1 MSPPLNSGP
10 RISFG
15 AISTDDCTSVN
26 AVSGFVSRKL
36 RNVLYG
42 QAIPPDDPP
51 PLQLLCGRVSQVR
64 VMLRFGKCSRVWR
77 ALEIKRSMYAEMQ
90 WENLSEMPQAIRD
103 SEWNAKM
110 DPAVVIVT
118 DGLVIELDFSH
129 GVCIAPVEFTTPSPH
144 TILWLSM
151 LVGFHIPELVVKVQ
165 GRCLGSS
172 IDLEVPFLPFV
183 RDVIRSNLRAVT
195 TSSRPS
201 RMADSWQAQQAQ
213 IGCQSWFDDLDLTS
227 SLEAQPQP
235 EPDQTTVPGS
245 HDSDP
250 QTAQGYFDVNYSLPH
265 SGWQTL
271 DTRGSGHQGFNPE
284 AFTMSQPISAQ
295 AGGSSSGL
303 ITPPSPQ
310 QWQPVTV
317 ATRFG
322 ASACTIWRLE
332 LDANSP
338 LAASAASACITSSPR
353 DEFRRV
359 ANAGWINAQTGIGKV
374 TYVDP
379 LRRGSIRCFYEAI
392 DAQTGVNGK
401 VHIVPSIRCI
411 NPPPDSSTSSCTQS
425 EKPYSSSRISS
436 SNIRRSLAIH
446 NTIIAR
452 ASSGHTGGNWIGGNV
467 RREGAECARGDVEE
481 SGYRVE
487 HGEVAVFAIAC
498 VAFWCCC
505 RLGELVI
512 HSPNTF
518 DNVKHVSRAILPL
531 TTLTSNNTTGTEGAD
546 ISVTARD
553 HLTCPLIA
561 LLLHLDVNNR
571 IPSHAP
577 LFSFE
582 TAIPTNLCV
591 CDLFRVPPSPAS
603 APDIARRPL
612 EHQHLLSGY
621 GDPTNCH
628 VSSTARQG
636 QAAMKLQGQVYY
648 TRDVVAASDRNLAVF
663 ESGSASLEVQYPAL
677 FDQMKNRGMRS
688 PYIHPSKSLI
698 PLRRKNEHTLPDKF
712 LAPAEDKQGEVA
724 EALDR
729 KSLMLCL
736 PSPIPGCRAGA
747 MDLVVDSEY
756 LTFLRWRSPK
766 TAWVGTLKAVILA
779 AKMLSAVS
787 MWPSRSAL
795 LAFVG
800 LPAVLDTMFDGF
812 EASMMLGVLRVV
824 MIRWC

>member
-1 MSPPLNSGP
+1 
-10 RISFG
+10 
-15 AISTDDCTSVN
+15 
-26 AVSGFVSRKL
+26 
-36 RNVLYG
+36 
-42 QAIPPDDPP
+42 
-51 PLQLLCGRVSQVR
+51 
-64 VMLRFGKCSRVWR
+64 
-77 ALEIKRSMYAEMQ
+77 
-90 WENLSEMPQAIRD
+90 
-103 SEWNAKM
+103 
-110 DPAVVIVT
+110 
-118 DGLVIELDFSH
+118 
-129 GVCIAPVEFTTPSPH
+129 
-144 TILWLSM
+144 
-151 LVGFHIPELVVKVQ
+151 
-165 GRCLGSS
+165 
-172 IDLEVPFLPFV
+172 
-183 RDVIRSNLRAVT
+183 
-195 TSSRPS
+195 
-201 RMADSWQAQQAQ
+201 MADSWQAQQAQ

-317 ATRFG
+317 AMRFG
-322 ASACTIWRLE
+322 GL
-332 LDANSP
+332 
-338 LAASAASACITSSPR
+338 
-353 DEFRRV
+353 
-359 ANAGWINAQTGIGKV
+359 NAEMIPPSLPQLQMHALQQVPAQSG
-374 TYVDP
+374 
-379 LRRGSIRCFYEAI
+379 
-392 DAQTGVNGK
+392 
-401 VHIVPSIRCI
+401 
-411 NPPPDSSTSSCTQS
+411 DSSSTLIPPSLPQRQAPVSHPLLMMSSGESQTQAGS
-425 EKPYSSSRISS
+425 MLRLVLVKLHMSTPYVEAVSGVSTKLSTLKLILQPPHV
-436 SNIRRSLAIH
+436 RSLKNRTPALESPARTSGAPSQSIIPSSH
-446 NTIIAR
+446 VLRLATRGATGLEGTYIAR
-452 ASSGHTGGNWIGGNV
+452 ARNV
-467 RREGAECARGDVEE
+467 LEE
-481 SGYRVE
+481 MLRNLGIESLICHIRHFPAQRFIAE
-487 HGEVAVFAIAC
+487 HGKVAVFAIAC
-498 VAFWCCC
+498 VTFWCCC

-531 TTLTSNNTTGTEGAD
+531 TTLTSNNVHHLSFHIPWTKTTGTEGAD

-698 PLRRKNEHTLPDKF
+698 PLRRKVDESAAVQNEHTLPDKF

-736 PSPIPGCRAGA
+736 PSPIPGCQAGA

-766 TAWVGTLKAVILA
+766 TAWVGMLKAVILA
-779 AKMLSAVS
+779 AKAVTDVVGS
-787 MWPSRSAL
+787 INVAL
-795 LAFVG
+795 LLGPPRLQLWWHTLSRMMAICYIISENQETTLIREPLRKSLTVRKPYIAVQMQIQIKKNEDLQRG
-800 LPAVLDTMFDGF
+800 SRMGAAILSLPWPCYRTVSG
-812 EASMMLGVLRVV
+812 
-824 MIRWC
+824 